1 CRSKCS
7 NESEKSNLISAKL
20 SEDDRFYERA
30 VYNTLC
36 VVKCKKSV
44 LGSRMD
50 RLVEG
55 MINED
60 FDRRKPYDYL
70 QLCYFKMDMFKKAA
84 DAAATVLA
92 VQPEH
97 EVMKSNLKYYLA
109 EGPVNAEEVVNLEL
123 QEYGKE
129 YILGN
134 VAYNNEDY
142 KATITHMEKSLS
154 LFYEAYSACRHLCEN
169 PFDQGWFPD
178 FISSLANHYTFT
190 LRCKRRCTWQL
201 SNLFGEIKDDFF
213 YSYFNYLQY
222 SYYQEG
228 DTKAACEAVASALF
242 INPVDEVQLRNKQFF
257 IRDEGASEDY
267 FVPRKDVVAFI
278 EREDFE
284 ERLMEFIETNF
295 LFLKDDEFEDDD
307 DIDAKLPLGIRKSKK
322 IKSLEHRISENAKAA
337 RKRAVDQFKTV
348 SQMGIRVIM
357 TERELG
363 GPKRM
368 VADGFAS
375 VLECMV
381 LTELTKLAAVEGDGY
396 KHSSSPHT
404 PAENF
409 HGVTLARAGLMVHAN
424 LISKEALEL
433 ILKVTERCR
442 DYLERYFNLIDPLY
456 FAFTHLVCRT
466 AKPEMSV
473 NRSASDLS
481 HEVHVDNC
489 LLQDSGECLRVP
501 PAYTY
506 RDYSALLYLNDEFQG
521 GDFIFTHDR
530 SGLSHQAAVHPKCGR
545 MVGFSSGP
553 ENPHG
558 VLPVLDGSR
567 CALGMWFT
575 HDETFKEYERT
586 LAEKLLNKLNIDT

>member
-307 DIDAKLPLGIRKSKK
+307 DIDAKKT
-322 IKSLEHRISENAKAA
+322 ENELSS
-337 RKRAVDQFKTV
+337 V
-348 SQMGIRVIM
+348 S
-357 TERELG
+357 
-363 GPKRM
+363 
-368 VADGFAS
+368 
-375 VLECMV
+375 
-381 LTELTKLAAVEGDGY
+381 
-396 KHSSSPHT
+396 
-404 PAENF
+404 
-409 HGVTLARAGLMVHAN
+409 
-424 LISKEALEL
+424 
-433 ILKVTERCR
+433 
-442 DYLERYFNLIDPLY
+442 
-456 FAFTHLVCRT
+456 
-466 AKPEMSV
+466 
-473 NRSASDLS
+473 
-481 HEVHVDNC
+481 
-489 LLQDSGECLRVP
+489 
-501 PAYTY
+501 
-506 RDYSALLYLNDEFQG
+506 
-521 GDFIFTHDR
+521 
-530 SGLSHQAAVHPKCGR
+530 
-545 MVGFSSGP
+545 VGFNSS
-553 ENPHG
+553 
-558 VLPVLDGSR
+558 L
-567 CALGMWFT
+567 LG
-575 HDETFKEYERT
+575 
-586 LAEKLLNKLNIDT
+586 EKIDTTHVMLETENTLNEEL